1 MAGRMEAL
9 HPGRLPIAAEW
20 CLPECLSLSGARDG
34 GPPMVRRHRGV
45 FSHTMQQSSPAVA
58 TSGIAAA
65 HRIAF
70 PVLLALSFS
79 HLLNDVIQ
87 SLLPAIYPI
96 IKATYALDYGQVG
109 LITFTFQLCASM
121 FQPLVGMYTDRRPQP
136 FSLVAGMGF
145 TMVGLMGLARAASF
159 PQLLLGAAL
168 IGTGSSIFHPEATRM
183 ARMASGG
190 RHGFAQSVFQVG
202 GQTGSAIGPLLA
214 AFVVVPFGQAS
225 LSWFSLVGLVAMV
238 ILFGIGHWYKRQVP
252 APVRAKTTDPTP
264 TPARRRVGLAVT
276 ILILLMFSKSA
287 YSASL
292 SSYYTFYL
300 LGQFHVAVQT
310 SQIMLFLYLVAS
322 PIGALIG
329 GHLGDRIGRRKIM
342 WFSILGALP
351 FTLALPHVDLLWTCV
366 LSIIIGMIMS
376 SAFPAI
382 LVYAI
387 DLLPGRLGMVA
398 GLFYGLTFGLG
409 ALSAA
414 LLGLLADATSIA
426 TVYQVCAFLPFIGL
440 MTWFL
445 PEVGATRA

>member
-1 MAGRMEAL
+1 
-9 HPGRLPIAAEW
+9 
-20 CLPECLSLSGARDG
+20 
-34 GPPMVRRHRGV
+34 
-45 FSHTMQQSSPAVA
+45 MQQSSPAVA

-65 HRIAF
+65 HTIAV
-70 PVLLALSFS
+70 PILLALSFS
-79 HLLNDVIQ
+79 HLLNDVMQ
-87 SLLPAIYPI
+87 SLVPAIYPI
-96 IKATYALDYGQVG
+96 IKAAYSLDYGQVG

-145 TMVGLMGLARAASF
+145 TLIGLMVLARAASY
-159 PQLLLGAAL
+159 PQLLVGAAL

-214 AFVVVPFGQAS
+214 AFIVVPYGQAS
-225 LSWFSLVGLVAMV
+225 LSWFSLVGLVAVV
-238 ILFGIGHWYKRQVP
+238 ILFAIGHWYKRQVP
-252 APVRAKTTDPTP
+252 APARAKATGVASPAA
-264 TPARRRVGLAVT
+264 ARRGVGLAVT

-292 SSYYTFYL
+292 NSFYTFYL
-300 LGQFHVAVQT
+300 LGQFRVTVQT
-310 SQIMLFLYLVAS
+310 SQIMLFLYLLAS

-366 LSIIIGMIMS
+366 LSIVIGMIMS

-426 TVYQVCAFLPFIGL
+426 TVYQVCAFLPFLGL
-440 MTWFL
+440 ATWFL
-445 PEVGATRA
+445 PDIERERFA

>member
-1 MAGRMEAL
+1 
-9 HPGRLPIAAEW
+9 
-20 CLPECLSLSGARDG
+20 
-34 GPPMVRRHRGV
+34 
-45 FSHTMQQSSPAVA
+45 MQQSSPAVA
-58 TSGIAAA
+58 ISSSPVTHQIAV
-65 HRIAF
+65 

-79 HLLNDVIQ
+79 HLLNDVMQ
-87 SLLPAIYPI
+87 SLVPAIYPL
-96 IKATYALDYGQVG
+96 IKAAYSLDYGQVG

-136 FSLVAGMGF
+136 FSLVGGMGF
-145 TMVGLMGLARAASF
+145 TLVGVMVLARAASY

-183 ARMASGG
+183 ARLASGG

-202 GQTGSAIGPLLA
+202 GQAGSAIGPLLA

-225 LSWFSLVGLVAMV
+225 LGWFSLVGLIALV
-238 ILFGIGHWYKRQVP
+238 ILFGIGHWYKRQSP
-252 APVRAKTTDPTP
+252 TSAKPKRGIAEPTAGP
-264 TPARRRVGLAVT
+264 RERVGLAVL
-276 ILILLMFSKSA
+276 ILILLMLSKSA

-300 LGQFHVAVQT
+300 LGRFHITVQA
-310 SQIMLFLYLVAS
+310 SQIMLFLYLLAS
-322 PIGALIG
+322 PVGALIG

-351 FTLALPHVDLLWTCV
+351 FTLLLPHVNLVWTAA

-414 LLGLLADATSIA
+414 LLGLLADATSV
-426 TVYQVCAFLPFIGL
+426 TVVYQTCAFLPFLGL
-440 MTWFL
+440 LTWFL
-445 PEVGATRA
+445 PDIEHEKFR

>member
-1 MAGRMEAL
+1 
-9 HPGRLPIAAEW
+9 
-20 CLPECLSLSGARDG
+20 
-34 GPPMVRRHRGV
+34 
-45 FSHTMQQSSPAVA
+45 MQQSSPAVA
-58 TSGIAAA
+58 TPGISAA
-65 HRIAF
+65 HTIAI
-70 PVLLALSFS
+70 PILLALSFS
-79 HLLNDVIQ
+79 HLLNDVMQ
-87 SLLPAIYPI
+87 SLVPAIYPI
-96 IKATYALDYGQVG
+96 IKAAYSLDYGQVG

-145 TMVGLMGLARAASF
+145 TMIGLMVLARAASY
-159 PQLLLGAAL
+159 PQLLVGAAL

-214 AFVVVPFGQAS
+214 AFIVVPFGQAS
-225 LSWFSLVGLVAMV
+225 LSWFSLVGLVAVV

-252 APVRAKTTDPTP
+252 APVRAKPTGAAS
-264 TPARRRVGLAVT
+264 PAASRRGVGLAIT
-276 ILILLMFSKSA
+276 ILVLLMFSKSA

-292 SSYYTFYL
+292 NSYYTFYL
-300 LGQFHVAVQT
+300 LGQFHVTVQT
-310 SQIMLFLYLVAS
+310 SQIMLFLYLLAS

-351 FTLALPHVDLLWTCV
+351 FTLALPHVGLLWTCV
-366 LSIIIGMIMS
+366 LSIVIGMIMS

-414 LLGLLADATSIA
+414 MLGLLADATSIA
-426 TVYQVCAFLPFIGL
+426 TVYQVCAFLPFLGL

-445 PEVGATRA
+445 PEIGALRA

>member
-1 MAGRMEAL
+1 
-9 HPGRLPIAAEW
+9 
-20 CLPECLSLSGARDG
+20 
-34 GPPMVRRHRGV
+34 
-45 FSHTMQQSSPAVA
+45 MQQSSPAVA
-58 TSGIAAA
+58 ISSSAITHQIAV
-65 HRIAF
+65 

-79 HLLNDVIQ
+79 HLLNDVMQ
-87 SLLPAIYPI
+87 SLVPAIYPL
-96 IKATYALDYGQVG
+96 IKATYSLDYGQIG

-136 FSLVAGMGF
+136 FSLVGGMGV
-145 TMVGLMGLARAASF
+145 TLVGVMVLARAASY

-168 IGTGSSIFHPEATRM
+168 FGTGSSIFHPEATRM
-183 ARMASGG
+183 ARLASG
-190 RHGFAQSVFQVG
+190 RQHGLGQSVFQVG

-214 AFVVVPFGQAS
+214 AFFVVPYGQAS
-225 LSWFSLVGLVAMV
+225 LAWFSLVCLVALA
-238 ILFGIGHWYKRQVP
+238 ILFGIGNWYKRQSP
-252 APVRAKTTDPTP
+252 TTAKPRRAIAEPVAASRQG
-264 TPARRRVGLAVT
+264 VGLAVS

-300 LGQFHVAVQT
+300 LGRFHISVQA
-310 SQIMLFLYLVAS
+310 SQIMLFLYLLAS
-322 PIGALIG
+322 PAGALIG
-329 GHLGDRIGRRKIM
+329 GYLGDRIGRRKII

-351 FTLALPHVDLLWTCV
+351 FTLILPYVDLLWTAV

-398 GLFYGLTFGLG
+398 GLFYGLIFGLG

-414 LLGLLADATSIA
+414 LLGLLADATSVNI
-426 TVYQVCAFLPFIGL
+426 VYQLCAFLPMIGL
-440 MTWFL
+440 LTWFL
-445 PEVGATRA
+445 PEIKHGKFE

>member
-1 MAGRMEAL
+1 
-9 HPGRLPIAAEW
+9 
-20 CLPECLSLSGARDG
+20 
-34 GPPMVRRHRGV
+34 
-45 FSHTMQQSSPAVA
+45 MQQSSPAVA

-65 HRIAF
+65 HTIAV
-70 PVLLALSFS
+70 PILLALSFS
-79 HLLNDVIQ
+79 HLLNDVMQ
-87 SLLPAIYPI
+87 SLVPAIYPI
-96 IKATYALDYGQVG
+96 IKAAYSLDYGQVG

-145 TMVGLMGLARAASF
+145 TLIGLMVLARAASY
-159 PQLLLGAAL
+159 PQLLVGAAL

-214 AFVVVPFGQAS
+214 AFIVVPYGQAS
-225 LSWFSLVGLVAMV
+225 LSWFSLVGLVAVV
-238 ILFGIGHWYKRQVP
+238 ILFAIGHWYKRQVP
-252 APVRAKTTDPTP
+252 APARAKATGVASPAA
-264 TPARRRVGLAVT
+264 ARRGVGLAVA

-292 SSYYTFYL
+292 NSFYTFYL
-300 LGQFHVAVQT
+300 LGQFRVTVQT
-310 SQIMLFLYLVAS
+310 SQIMLFLYLLAS

-366 LSIIIGMIMS
+366 LSIVIGMIMS

-426 TVYQVCAFLPFIGL
+426 TVYQVCAFLPFLGL
-440 MTWFL
+440 ATWFL
-445 PEVGATRA
+445 PDIERERFA

>member
-1 MAGRMEAL
+1 
-9 HPGRLPIAAEW
+9 
-20 CLPECLSLSGARDG
+20 
-34 GPPMVRRHRGV
+34 
-45 FSHTMQQSSPAVA
+45 MQQSSPAVA

-65 HRIAF
+65 NTIAV
-70 PVLLALSFS
+70 PILLALSFS
-79 HLLNDVIQ
+79 HLLNDVMQ
-87 SLLPAIYPI
+87 SLVPAIYPI
-96 IKATYALDYGQVG
+96 IKAAYSLDYGQVG

-145 TMVGLMGLARAASF
+145 TMIGLMVLARAGSYS
-159 PQLLLGAAL
+159 QLLVGAAL

-214 AFVVVPFGQAS
+214 AFIVVPYGQAS
-225 LSWFSLVGLVAMV
+225 LSWFSLVGLVAVV

-252 APVRAKTTDPTP
+252 APARAKATGAASPAA
-264 TPARRRVGLAVT
+264 ARRGVGLAVT

-292 SSYYTFYL
+292 NSFYTFYL
-300 LGQFHVAVQT
+300 LGQFRVTVQT
-310 SQIMLFLYLVAS
+310 SQIMLFLYLLAS

-351 FTLALPHVDLLWTCV
+351 FTLALPHVGLLWTCL
-366 LSIIIGMIMS
+366 LSIVIGMIMS

-426 TVYQVCAFLPFIGL
+426 TVYQVCAFLPFLGL
-440 MTWFL
+440 ATWFL
-445 PEVGATRA
+445 PDIERERFG

>member
-1 MAGRMEAL
+1 
-9 HPGRLPIAAEW
+9 
-20 CLPECLSLSGARDG
+20 
-34 GPPMVRRHRGV
+34 
-45 FSHTMQQSSPAVA
+45 MQQSSPAVA
-58 TSGIAAA
+58 TSGAAAA
-65 HRIAF
+65 HKIAV
-70 PVLLALSFS
+70 PILLALSFS
-79 HLLNDVIQ
+79 HLLNDVMQ
-87 SLLPAIYPI
+87 SLVPAIYPI
-96 IKATYALDYGQVG
+96 IKAAYSLDYGQVG

-136 FSLVAGMGF
+136 FSLVAAMGF
-145 TMVGLMGLARAASF
+145 TLLGLMVLARAASYL
-159 PQLLLGAAL
+159 QLLLGAAL

-214 AFVVVPFGQAS
+214 AFIVVPYGQSS
-225 LSWFSLVGLVAMV
+225 LGWFSLIGLLASVV
-238 ILFGIGHWYKRQVP
+238 LFGIGLWYKRQAP
-252 APVRAKTTDPTP
+252 APVRAKGTSG
-264 TPARRRVGLAVT
+264 ASQGASRKGVGFAVA
-276 ILILLMFSKSA
+276 ILIMLMFSKSA

-300 LGQFHVAVQT
+300 LGRFHVTVQS
-310 SQIMLFLYLVAS
+310 SQLMLFLYLLAS

-329 GHLGDRIGRRKIM
+329 GHVGDRIGRRKIM

-351 FTLALPHVDLLWTCV
+351 FTLALPHVDLLWTGV

-387 DLLPGRLGMVA
+387 DLLPGRLGTVA

-414 LLGLLADATSIA
+414 LLGLLADASSIA
-426 TVYQVCAFLPFIGL
+426 AVYQLCAFLPFIGL

-445 PEVGATRA
+445 PDIERQRFAQP

>member
-1 MAGRMEAL
+1 
-9 HPGRLPIAAEW
+9 
-20 CLPECLSLSGARDG
+20 
-34 GPPMVRRHRGV
+34 
-45 FSHTMQQSSPAVA
+45 MQQSSPAIA
-58 TSGIAAA
+58 TSGIAVA
-65 HRIAF
+65 HKIAF
-70 PVLLALSFS
+70 PILLALSFS
-79 HLLNDVIQ
+79 HLLNDVMQ
-87 SLLPAIYPI
+87 SLVPAIYPL
-96 IKATYALDYGQVG
+96 IKTAYSLDYGQVG

-136 FSLVAGMGF
+136 FSLLAGMCF
-145 TMVGLMGLARAASF
+145 TLVGLMALARASSY

-202 GQTGSAIGPLLA
+202 GQAGSAIGPLLA
-214 AFVVVPFGQAS
+214 AFIVVPYGQAS
-225 LSWFSLVGLVAMV
+225 LSWFSLVGLVAV
-238 ILFGIGHWYKRQVP
+238 VVLFGIGLWYKRQAP
-252 APVRAKTTDPTP
+252 APAKAKGTGAAAPG
-264 TPARRRVGLAVT
+264 ASRKGVGVAVA
-276 ILILLMFSKSA
+276 ILIMLMFSKSA

-300 LGQFHVAVQT
+300 LGRFHVTVQS
-310 SQIMLFLYLVAS
+310 SQIMLFLYLLAS
-322 PIGALIG
+322 PVGALIG
-329 GHLGDRIGRRKIM
+329 GYVGDRIGRRKIM

-351 FTLALPHVDLLWTCV
+351 FTLALPHVDLMWTCV

-426 TVYQVCAFLPFIGL
+426 TVYQLCAFLPFIGL

-445 PEVGATRA
+445 PDIERQRFADTRSP